1 MKNVRVKVREFTC
14 TSDYDYGIYEGRK
27 CLMCNPQRYVA
38 PWGLTDTWRRE
49 SYAIKAAKAMAK
61 KIGIKYDPE
70 IIRQKG
76 C

>member
-14 TSDYDYGIYEGRK
+14 MDSWDYGIYEGRK
-27 CLMCNPQRYVA
+27 RLMDNPQRYVA
-38 PWGLTDTWRRE
+38 SWGLTDVWSRK

-61 KIGIKYDPE
+61 RIGIKYDSE
-70 IIRQKG
+70 IIKRHG